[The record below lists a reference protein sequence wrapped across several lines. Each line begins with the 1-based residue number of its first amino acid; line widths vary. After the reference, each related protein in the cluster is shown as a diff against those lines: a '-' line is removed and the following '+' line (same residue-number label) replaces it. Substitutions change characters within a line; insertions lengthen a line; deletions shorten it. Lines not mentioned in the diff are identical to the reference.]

1 VKSSSW
7 VILECLVVLAILGVL
22 SFFTE
27 PKYGIGVG
35 MVLTAIIAVL
45 NNTVGTV
52 SGGKMPEQAGD
63 AKPGQSSTV
72 TTESTVSVPAV
83 TEPVAEP
90 LPAPPA
96 TPPRRW

>member
-1 VKSSSW
+1 MKSSSW

-72 TTESTVSVPAV
+72 KIESTVSAPNTDA
-83 TEPVAEP
+83 PSAIAAAN
-90 LPAPPA
+90 APPK
-96 TPPRRW
+96 RGW